1 MKYMG
6 SKRRIGNELFNIIK
20 QHSGLYGGNWVEPF
34 VGGANMIQYVQDDM
48 FGQWD
53 RYANDYNQYVVAC
66 LKAYADGW
74 RITYDNVD
82 EDLYND
88 IKRDWKKGGDK
99 YSDEIKGFV
108 GICCSFGSKWMDG
121 LARDSEEQRNYC
133 NAGNRNLTKQT
144 PLIQNIN
151 WQTGDYNNMTLP
163 DNGIIYCDPPYANA
177 RGYGLKFN
185 HNEFYQW
192 CRDKKKQGYHI
203 YISEYSMPDDFDL
216 IHQIEITCD
225 ISKKVAD
232 KETSRIEKLFT
243 LQ

>member
-1 MKYMG
+1 MLKSLL
-6 SKRRIGNELFNIIK
+6 SKSWFPSSDRGFWLL
-20 QHSGLYGGNWVEPF
+20 Q
-34 VGGANMIQYVQDDM
+34 

-121 LARDSEEQRNYC
+121 LARDSEEQRNYTRLGFRY
-133 NAGNRNLTKQT
+133 GNSNR
-144 PLIQNIN
+144 
-151 WQTGDYNNMTLP
+151 
-163 DNGIIYCDPPYANA
+163 
-177 RGYGLKFN
+177 
-185 HNEFYQW
+185 
-192 CRDKKKQGYHI
+192 
-203 YISEYSMPDDFDL
+203 
-216 IHQIEITCD
+216 
-225 ISKKVAD
+225 
-232 KETSRIEKLFT
+232 KLYY
-243 LQ
+243 